1 MENDKVIVAIELGS
15 SKISGVAGQI
25 KADGSL
31 KVLAYAW
38 TPSSSCIRHG
48 AVYNLDKTANA
59 IAEVVG
65 RLDTIL
71 STRIEKVYVG
81 YNAKGLRSVIS
92 RVEHKFD
99 EETVVSQEV
108 IDDMFQQCSEIEYDG
123 YVNLFQESQEY
134 VVDNKRGTETDPM
147 GVACRSLEG
156 NYLNILLK
164 KQVADYIGQC
174 FRTAQVQI
182 LDGYV
187 APMVQAD
194 AVLTDDDRQQ
204 GCALVD
210 YGADT
215 TTVSVYKNG
224 LMRFLRVIPLGS
236 SLITRDLSSVLKIE
250 IEQAEQLKCTYG
262 LCNLIGSQDADET
275 ITLNDR
281 KVILKEIGD
290 IIEARNEEII
300 RNVCAQIKASGY
312 SEVLYAGIVLTGG
325 GSQLRQLDQ
334 VFAKLMPSMRKP
346 RLAIEPACGVIWN
359 EQSWKRGDGSQ
370 LALLSVMAKG
380 DENCC
385 DLKPMDEID
394 KLTPEDQDK
403 VVQQSLFTEEGE
415 SAQEEKDRKEEEERK
430 QAMIAA
436 AEQEKEKEQKEKEGS
451 GYIGGKKKKNMFQ
464 RFYESLMNAGED
476 FFDGEKEEKERK
488 AQEEQEKQET
498 QDSAQ

>member
-1 MENDKVIVAIELGS
+1 MGNDKVIVAIELGS

-25 KADGSL
+25 MTDGSL
-31 KVLAYAW
+31 KVMAYASV
-38 TPSSSCIRHG
+38 PSSACIRHG

-65 RLDTIL
+65 RLDMIL
-71 STRIEKVYVG
+71 STKIEKVYVG
-81 YNAKGLRSVIS
+81 YNAKGLKSIIS
-92 RVEHKFD
+92 KVEHQFD

-147 GVACRSLEG
+147 GVACRSLG
-156 NYLNILLK
+156 GSYLNILLK
-164 KQVADYIGQC
+164 KQVADYIAQC
-174 FRTAQVQI
+174 FMMAQVDI
-182 LDGYV
+182 VDGYV

-194 AVLTDDDRQQ
+194 AVLTEDDRQQ
-204 GCALVD
+204 GCVLVD

-224 LMRFLRVIPLGS
+224 LLRFLRVIPLGS
-236 SLITRDLSSVLKIE
+236 ALITRDLAAILKIE
-250 IEQAEQLKCTYG
+250 PEQAEQLKCTYG
-262 LCNLIGSQDADET
+262 LCNLIGSQDDSET
-275 ITLNDR
+275 IVVNER
-281 KVILKEIGD
+281 KVLLKEIGD

-334 VFAKLMPSMRKP
+334 VFVKLMPSMRKP
-346 RLAIEPACGVIWN
+346 RVATEPACGVTWV
-359 EQSWKRGDGSQ
+359 EPSWKRGDGSQ
-370 LALLSVMAKG
+370 LALLSVLASG

-385 DLKPMDEID
+385 ELPQMDAID
-394 KLTPEDQDK
+394 NLTPEDEVK

-415 SAQEEKDRKEEEERK
+415 SAQEERDRLEQEAREKAAVQKEEESAQKEEADKNRVK
-430 QAMIAA
+430 KVSVFKRWYDNFMNMGENFFEDKEDK
-436 AEQEKEKEQKEKEGS
+436 EQETK
-451 GYIGGKKKKNMFQ
+451 
-464 RFYESLMNAGED
+464 L
-476 FFDGEKEEKERK
+476 
-488 AQEEQEKQET
+488 
-498 QDSAQ
+498 

>member
-25 KADGSL
+25 MTDGSL
-31 KVLAYAW
+31 KVLAYAGV
-38 TPSSSCIRHG
+38 PSSSCIRHG
-48 AVYNLDKTANA
+48 AVYNLNQTANA
-59 IAEVVG
+59 IADVVG

-71 STRIEKVYVG
+71 STKIEKVYVG
-81 YNAKGLRSVIS
+81 YNAKGLKSVIS
-92 RVEHKFD
+92 RVEHQFD

-108 IDDMFQQCSEIEYDG
+108 IDDMFQQCSEIEYEG

-174 FRTAQVQI
+174 FMTAQVDI
-182 LDGYV
+182 VDGYV
-187 APMVQAD
+187 APMVQAE
-194 AVLTDDDRQQ
+194 AVLTEDDRHQ

-224 LMRFLRVIPLGS
+224 LLRYLRVIPLGS
-236 SLITRDLSSVLKIE
+236 ALITRDLSAILKIE
-250 IEQAEQLKCTYG
+250 PEQAEQLKCTYG
-262 LCNLIGSQDADET
+262 LCNLIGNQDNSET
-275 ITLNDR
+275 IVLND
-281 KVILKEIGD
+281 KKISLNEIGE

-300 RNVCAQIKASGY
+300 RNVNNQIKLSGY
-312 SEVLYAGIVLTGG
+312 SDVLYAGIVLTGG

-334 VFAKLMPSMRKP
+334 AFKDMMPSMRQP
-346 RLAIEPACGVIWN
+346 RIATEPACGVIWN
-359 EQSWKRGDGSQ
+359 EPRWKRGDGSQ

-385 DLKPMDEID
+385 ELKPMDEID
-394 KLTPEDQDK
+394 KMAPEDQDK

-415 SAQEEKDRKEEEERK
+415 SAQDERDRKEQEERDRKEQEAIKTEEAKKEEEPVK
-430 QAMIAA
+430 
-436 AEQEKEKEQKEKEGS
+436 S
-451 GYIGGKKKKNMFQ
+451 GVKKNNVFK
-464 RFYESLMNAGED
+464 RWYDSFMNMGEN
-476 FFDGEKEEKERK
+476 FFDDKDIK
-488 AQEEQEKQET
+488 
-498 QDSAQ
+498 

>member
-1 MENDKVIVAIELGS
+1 MENDKVIVAVELGS

-25 KADGSL
+25 LTGGSL
-31 KVLAYAW
+31 KVLAYAHV
-38 TPSSSCIRHG
+38 PSSSCIRHG

-65 RLDTIL
+65 RLDNIL

-92 RVEHKFD
+92 RVEHQFD

-134 VVDNKRGTETDPM
+134 VIDSKRGMETDPM

-164 KQVADYIGQC
+164 KQVADYIAQC

-187 APMVQAD
+187 APMAQAD

-224 LMRFLRVIPLGS
+224 LLRYLRVIPLGS
-236 SLITRDLSSVLKIE
+236 ALITRDLSAILKIE
-250 IEQAEQLKCTYG
+250 MEQAEQIKCTYG
-262 LCNLIGSQDADET
+262 LYNLISGQDGEET
-275 ITLNDR
+275 ILLNDR
-281 KVILKEIGD
+281 NVSLNEIGE

-300 RNVCAQIKASGY
+300 RNVAAQIRASGY
-312 SEVLYAGIVLTGG
+312 SDVLYAGIVLTGG

-334 VFAKLMPSMRKP
+334 VFMKIMDTVRKP
-346 RLAIEPACGVIWN
+346 RVVAEPLCGVVWN

-385 DLKPMDEID
+385 ELPKMDAID
-394 KLTPEDQDK
+394 NIAPENQDK
-403 VVQQSLFTEEGE
+403 VIQGALFTEDGE
-415 SAQEEKDRKEEEERK
+415 SAQEERDRKEQEERR
-430 QAMIAA
+430 QALEA
-436 AEQEKEKEQKEKEGS
+436 AEKDDQEKASETPVK
-451 GYIGGKKKKNMFQ
+451 GGAKRHNFFK
-464 RFYESLMNAGED
+464 SLFDNFINYSED
-476 FFDGEKEEKERK
+476 FFEDKEDKNTGK
-488 AQEEQEKQET
+488 
-498 QDSAQ
+498 

>member
-1 MENDKVIVAIELGS
+1 MENDKTIVAIELGS

-25 KADGSL
+25 MADGSL
-31 KVLAYAW
+31 RVLAYAGV
-38 TPSSSCIRHG
+38 PSSSCIRHG

-59 IAEVVG
+59 IAEVVE
-65 RLDTIL
+65 RLNTIL
-71 STRIEKVYVG
+71 STKVEKVYVG

-92 RVEHKFD
+92 RVEHQFD
-99 EETVVSQEV
+99 EEAVVSQEV

-164 KQVADYIGQC
+164 KQVADYIAQC
-174 FRTAQVQI
+174 FMMAQVEI
-182 LDGYV
+182 VDGHV
-187 APMVQAD
+187 SPMVQAD

-224 LMRFLRVIPLGS
+224 LLRYLRVIPLGS
-236 SLITRDLSSVLKIE
+236 ALITRDLSAILKIE
-250 IEQAEQLKCTYG
+250 PEQAEQLKCTYG
-262 LCNLIGSQDADET
+262 LCNLIGSQDNDET
-275 ITLNDR
+275 IVLNE
-281 KVILKEIGD
+281 KKISLNEIGE

-300 RNVCAQIKASGY
+300 RNVCGQIKASGY
-312 SEVLYAGIVLTGG
+312 GDVLYAGVVLTGG

-334 VFAKLMPSMRKP
+334 AFKDLMPSMRQP
-346 RLAIEPACGVIWN
+346 RIATEPACGVVWN
-359 EQSWKRGDGSQ
+359 EPRWKRGDGSQ

-385 DLKPMDEID
+385 ELPKMDAID
-394 KLTPEDQDK
+394 NVAPEDQDK
-403 VVQQSLFTEEGE
+403 VVQGDLFTFDGE
-415 SAQEEKDRKEEEERK
+415 SAQEERDRKEQEERQK
-430 QAMIAA
+430 AVEAA
-436 AEQEKEKEQKEKEGS
+436 ATATEDESKPTEES
-451 GYIGGKKKKNMFQ
+451 GQGGKKNRN
-464 RFYESLMNAGED
+464 RFKVWLDSFMNISENFFED
-476 FFDGEKEEKERK
+476 KEDK
-488 AQEEQEKQET
+488 EQE
-498 QDSAQ
+498 A

>member
-1 MENDKVIVAIELGS
+1 MENDKVIVAVELGS
-15 SKISGVAGQI
+15 SKISAVAGQI
-25 KADGSL
+25 MADGSL
-31 KVLAYAW
+31 KVQAYAGV
-38 TPSSSCIRHG
+38 PSSSCIRHG

-59 IAEVVG
+59 IADVVG

-71 STRIEKVYVG
+71 STKIEKVYVG
-81 YNAKGLRSVIS
+81 YNAKGLKSVIS
-92 RVEHKFD
+92 RVEHQFD

-164 KQVADYIGQC
+164 KQVADYIAQC
-174 FRTAQVQI
+174 FMAAQVDI
-182 LDGYV
+182 VDGYV

-194 AVLTDDDRQQ
+194 AVLTEDDRQQ
-204 GCALVD
+204 GCVLVD

-224 LMRFLRVIPLGS
+224 LLRFLRVIPLGS
-236 SLITRDLSSVLKIE
+236 SLITRDLSTILKIE
-250 IEQAEQLKCTYG
+250 PEQAEQLKCTYG
-262 LCNLIGSQDADET
+262 LCNLIGSQDNDET
-275 ITLNDR
+275 IVINER
-281 KVILKEIGD
+281 KVALKEIGD

-334 VFAKLMPSMRKP
+334 VFVKLMPSMRKP
-346 RLAIEPACGVIWN
+346 RVATEPACGVVWN
-359 EQSWKRGDGSQ
+359 EPRWKRGDGSQ
-370 LALLSVMAKG
+370 LALLSVLAKG

-385 DLKPMDEID
+385 ELKPMDEID
-394 KLTPEDQDK
+394 KLAPEDQDK
-403 VVQQSLFTEEGE
+403 IVQQSLFTETGE
-415 SAQEEKDRKEEEERK
+415 SAQEERDRKEQEERR
-430 QAMIAA
+430 QAEEAA
-436 AEQEKEKEQKEKEGS
+436 EKEEQEKPADTESK
-451 GYIGGKKKKNMFQ
+451 GGKKKGSFFKKWIDNFMD
-464 RFYESLMNAGED
+464 YSEG
-476 FFDGEKEEKERK
+476 FFD
-488 AQEEQEKQET
+488 
-498 QDSAQ
+498 DSENK

>member
-1 MENDKVIVAIELGS
+1 MENDKVIVAVELGS

-25 KADGSL
+25 MADGSL
-31 KVLAYAW
+31 KVLAYAGV
-38 TPSSSCIRHG
+38 PSSSCIRHG

-59 IAEVVG
+59 IADVVG

-71 STRIEKVYVG
+71 STKIEKVYVG
-81 YNAKGLRSVIS
+81 YNAKGLKSVIS
-92 RVEHKFD
+92 RVEHQFD

-164 KQVADYIGQC
+164 KQVADYIAQC
-174 FRTAQVQI
+174 FMAAQVDI
-182 LDGYV
+182 VDGYV

-194 AVLTDDDRQQ
+194 AVLTEDDRQQ
-204 GCALVD
+204 GCVLVD

-224 LMRFLRVIPLGS
+224 LLRFLRVIPLGS
-236 SLITRDLSSVLKIE
+236 SLITRDLSTILKIE
-250 IEQAEQLKCTYG
+250 PEQAEQLKCTYG
-262 LCNLIGSQDADET
+262 LCNLIGSQDNDET
-275 ITLNDR
+275 IVINER
-281 KVILKEIGD
+281 KVALKEIGD

-334 VFAKLMPSMRKP
+334 VFVKLMPSMRKP
-346 RLAIEPACGVIWN
+346 RVATEPACGVVWN
-359 EQSWKRGDGSQ
+359 EPRWKRGDGSQ
-370 LALLSVMAKG
+370 LALLSVLAKG

-385 DLKPMDEID
+385 ELKPMDEID
-394 KLTPEDQDK
+394 KLAPEDQDK
-403 VVQQSLFTEEGE
+403 IVQQSLFTETGE
-415 SAQEEKDRKEEEERK
+415 SAQEERDRKEQEERR
-430 QAMIAA
+430 QAEEAA
-436 AEQEKEKEQKEKEGS
+436 EKEEQEKPADTESK
-451 GYIGGKKKKNMFQ
+451 GGKKKGSFFKKWIDNFMD
-464 RFYESLMNAGED
+464 YSEG
-476 FFDGEKEEKERK
+476 FFD
-488 AQEEQEKQET
+488 
-498 QDSAQ
+498 DSENK